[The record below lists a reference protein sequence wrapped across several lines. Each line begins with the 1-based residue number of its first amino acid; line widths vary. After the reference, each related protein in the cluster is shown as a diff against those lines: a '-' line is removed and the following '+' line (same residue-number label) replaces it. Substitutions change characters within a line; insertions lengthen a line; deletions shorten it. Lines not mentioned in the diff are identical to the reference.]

1 VTFTNVVTSVWGLLC
16 GKQRRIHEEHER
28 FKARMNAFENSD
40 EVRQHKSLIESL
52 GEELLNLCA
61 PTA

>member
-1 VTFTNVVTSVWGLLC
+1 
-16 GKQRRIHEEHER
+16 
-28 FKARMNAFENSD
+28 MNAFENSD